1 MSHIATIKTEIRDRT
16 AIAKA
21 QERLKMPAPRFV
33 HETARVPL
41 TSWHDAAV
49 NLRTGE
55 VRYDEDYTRQ
65 FHAFRQAYA
74 VEKTKIEARK
84 AGHTVQE
91 KCLDGGKV
99 RLTINVMGG

>member
-1 MSHIATIKTEIRDRT
+1 MSHLATIKTEIRDRA
-16 AIAKA
+16 AISAA
-21 QERLKMPAPRFV
+21 QVRLKRPAAVFV
-33 HETARVPL
+33 KDTAQVPLNDWHSARVNL
-41 TSWHDAAV
+41 T
-49 NLRTGE
+49 TGE

-74 VEKTKIEARK
+74 VEKAKAEARK

-91 KCLDGGKV
+91 KLLDGGKI